1 MACFGMSVMEHEFTS
16 MPWSQSATVIAGV
29 RAFSR
34 SNVSIPEAEDD
45 ADNHELFDDE
55 FPFSKYDADYVLYNP
70 DNGEV
75 YPMYDSEYGPQFL
88 PPQFP
93 TR

>member
-1 MACFGMSVMEHEFTS
+1 MGRTAYFRLASLFTLTGFASHCMACFGMSVMEHEFTS

-29 RAFSR
+29 RAFSH

-55 FPFSKYDADYVLYNP
+55 FPFS
-70 DNGEV
+70 
-75 YPMYDSEYGPQFL
+75 
-88 PPQFP
+88 
-93 TR
+93 